1 MIAELASAL
10 KRGRVADLEAARY
23 VYLLSN
29 TDAGAA
35 EINAELPKYGLSP
48 VSKGYL
54 SKLKTVYKTWV
65 VEGGY
70 SEEELAP
77 VGIHKLYVLRKN
89 VDSSW
94 LERAKTSTD
103 EQLTDAIN
111 GDIRDTPLQQPF
123 VNIRLPESTN
133 QALEAALVRF
143 RDATRHKVTMPQFV
157 ELLAALVL
165 SQEDSALSD
174 LWKDAHGELVQ

>member
-29 TDAGAA
+29 TDAGAT

-54 SKLKTVYKTWV
+54 SKLKTVYKAWV
-65 VEGGY
+65 VDGGY
-70 SEEELAP
+70 TEEEIAP
-77 VGIHKLYVLRKN
+77 VGIHKLYTLRKN
-89 VDSSW
+89 VDSTW
-94 LERAKTSTD
+94 LDRAKESTD
-103 EQLTDAIN
+103 EELAEAIN
-111 GDIRDTPLQQPF
+111 GNIRDTPLQQPF
-123 VNIRLPESTN
+123 VNLRLPETTN
-133 QALEAALVRF
+133 QALEDALVRF

-157 ELLAALVL
+157 ELLAALVQ
-165 SQEDSALSD
+165 SQEDSALAS
-174 LWKDAHGELVQ
+174 LWRDAHGE